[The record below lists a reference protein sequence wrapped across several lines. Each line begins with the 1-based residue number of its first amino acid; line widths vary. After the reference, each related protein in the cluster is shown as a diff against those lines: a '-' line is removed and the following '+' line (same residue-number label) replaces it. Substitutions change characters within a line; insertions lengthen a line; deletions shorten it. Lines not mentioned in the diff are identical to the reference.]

1 MIGERMTDEHVTDER
16 TADERADAGLGRRA
30 VAQILDVAVSFV
42 AFWAVGY
49 GVASTTGGVT
59 ETGFSLQGLPALV
72 TFVGTTVV
80 VGTYFVGL
88 EARYGQTVGKRLA
101 QIRVVDESGG
111 TIDGSAA
118 LVRNV
123 LRLVDGLFFYLVG
136 AVLVVLS
143 DDEQRLGDRIA
154 ETVVVR
160 V

>member
-1 MIGERMTDEHVTDER
+1 MTDQHMTDE
-16 TADERADAGLGRRA
+16 RAYAGLGRRA
-30 VAQILDVAVSFV
+30 VAQVVDTVVAFV

-49 GVASTTGGVT
+49 SVASATGGVT

-72 TFVGTTVV
+72 AFVATVAV

-88 EARYGQTVGKRLA
+88 EARYGQTLGKRLA
-101 QIRVVDESGG
+101 KIRVVDEDGG
-111 TIDGSAA
+111 SIDGSAA
-118 LVRNV
+118 LIRNV

-143 DDEQRLGDRIA
+143 DDEQRLGDRVA